1 MVLRH
6 SGRVGRCQLYK
17 PVFFGAR
24 AFFYCFWQYPLI
36 NFVSFKTNSML
47 QAISKIYKYNLFYFV
62 MIGFVLV
69 LPFSQALVSIF
80 SGILLFIALVED
92 SWTNKKLRL
101 KQHKYVL
108 LIPSIFLVYILS
120 SIFTF
125 NSGAALYDLKKN
137 LFFLVIPLAFILGKP
152 INDKEKRV
160 VFYAFALAVFV
171 SVMIAFMKWLFLPD
185 TTNFGVHSVSYISH
199 IRFSFQ
205 LLLVFWFLLILL
217 VKSKDYFSAKEKALI
232 CGLAIYFIA
241 FLLFQQSLTGMI
253 ALGTSM
259 LFYSSYLLFHIGK
272 KYRVILLVIVLLV
285 LIAPMIY
292 VVSVVNSFYQFE
304 KVDSATIEKVTVRGN
319 AYSHNFEDK
328 MVENGKYV
336 NLYVCQDEMRAEW
349 NKVSELKYDSIG
361 KNGFPIHS
369 TLIRYLTSKGLRK
382 DAEGVLALS
391 AQDIENVE
399 NGVANVIFQEKRFSL
414 YPRIYLT
421 VWEYYVYSETGNANY
436 QSFSQRIEFSKA
448 AITIIKK
455 NFWTGVGTGNWR
467 DEFKNAYHENNSKL
481 NEKLYA
487 SSHNQYLNYW
497 VKFGVIGLCF
507 ILFALVYP
515 VIKSKRYRDPLFL
528 VFLVFLAFANFS
540 DSNFESHMGSSFFLF
555 FYCLFLIAGS
565 TNYLEL
571 KHDGQLMENTVPK

>member
-1 MVLRH
+1 
-6 SGRVGRCQLYK
+6 
-17 PVFFGAR
+17 
-24 AFFYCFWQYPLI
+24 
-36 NFVSFKTNSML
+36 ML
-47 QAISKIYKYNLFYFV
+47 KCISKIHEYNLFYFV
-62 MIGFVLV
+62 MVGFVLV

-80 SGILLFIALVED
+80 SGILLFVALVED
-92 SWTNKKLRL
+92 SWANKMMRL
-101 KQHKYVL
+101 KQRKYVL
-108 LIPSIFLVYILS
+108 LMPSIFLVYFFS

-137 LFFLVIPLAFILGKP
+137 LFFLVIPLAFIFGKP

-160 VFYAFALAVFV
+160 VFYAFALSIFV
-171 SVMIAFMKWLFLPD
+171 SVLIAFMKWLFMPD
-185 TTNFGVHSVSYISH
+185 TTNFGVHSVSFISH

-205 LLLVFWFLLILL
+205 LLLAFWFLLILL
-217 VKSKDYFSAKEKALI
+217 VKNKEYFSLKLKVLI
-232 CGLAIYFIA
+232 SGLAIYFLS

-253 ALGTSM
+253 ALGASI
-259 LFYSSYLLFHIGK
+259 LFYSSYSLFYIGK
-272 KYRVILLVIVLLV
+272 KYRTVLVMVV
-285 LIAPMIY
+285 LIAIIGPIVY
-292 VVSVVNSFYQFE
+292 VVSVINSFYQFE
-304 KVDSATIEKVTVRGN
+304 NVDPATIEKMTRRGN

-336 NLYVCQDEMRAEW
+336 NLYVCQDEMREEW

-382 DAEGVLALS
+382 DADGVLALS

-399 NGVANVIFQEKRFSL
+399 NGMANVVFQEKRFSL

-436 QSFSQRIEFSKA
+436 QSFSQRIEFFKA

-455 NFWTGVGTGNWR
+455 NFWMGVGTGKWR

-515 VIKSKRYRDPLFL
+515 VIKLKRCRDPLFL

-571 KHDGQLMENTVPK
+571 KRECQPTENTVPK